1 MSGRERGVGGG
12 VRRTGR
18 FAPGLSNAEEG
29 IGGTGGTETVSRRGG
44 GGERERERECGT
56 AIEEV
61 RRWLR
66 RGVLGVD
73 GVEPEEE
80 EEDGVCD

>member
-1 MSGRERGVGGG
+1 MTMSGRERGVGGG

-44 GGERERERECGT
+44 GGEREREREC
-56 AIEEV
+56 
-61 RRWLR
+61 
-66 RGVLGVD
+66 D
-73 GVEPEEE
+73 
-80 EEDGVCD
+80 